1 MFGRKPEKGL
11 FDEFEN
17 MMEEMNEAMGLMMHS
32 MGKDPRVFGYRMQV
46 GPDGVPHVEHFGNVE
61 PAHGTC
67 GTCGLTETATETAE
81 EPGVREPFTSSVVDE
96 KKNELYITAEM
107 PGVDKQEIEV
117 SATEEEVLIKAEHG
131 ERKYAKTV
139 KTPGEVDP
147 DSATAK
153 YNNGVLEV
161 TLKLKTFLK
170 PEGKSV
176 KVE

>member
-17 MMEEMNEAMGLMMHS
+17 MMEEMNEAMGLMRHS
-32 MGKDPRVFGYRMQV
+32 VGKDPRVFGYRMQV
-46 GPDGVPHVEHFGNVE
+46 GPDGVPHVENFGNVE

-67 GTCGLTETATETAE
+67 GTCGTCELTETAE
-81 EPGVREPFTSSVVDE
+81 ETGVREPFTSSVVDE

-131 ERKYAKTV
+131 DRKYAKTV
-139 KTPGEVDP
+139 KTPSEVVP

-161 TLKLKTFLK
+161 TLKLNTFLK
-170 PEGKSV
+170 PGKSI